1 MESHMAEHVAPRRTV
16 KSKALGVGRLG
27 VRTLRGT
34 EKGAYKLPGRLW
46 RHLWVNA
53 EEYCRYTGL
62 G

>member
-1 MESHMAEHVAPRRTV
+1 MESHMAELVAPRRTV

-46 RHLWVNA
+46 RHL
-53 EEYCRYTGL
+53 
-62 G
+62 